1 MQSSSRILSAC
12 AALSCTLLAA
22 PAAAHHS
29 FAAVFQMDTV
39 TEIEGRVTE
48 VHWINPHIKIDVTA
62 SDGQSWE
69 IEAGPVN
76 LLTRMGIEKSMLEV
90 GTTIRVRGNPGRR
103 DAHQL
108 WVSNILLPNGTELLA
123 APGAQAHWGSKTVGD
138 ASDFFVAGDRK
149 LPAGSARSFFRIWSP
164 LISAFPRPR
173 GTPTLTDEGRRAQA
187 RYEGGQQAVADC
199 EVPGMP
205 YAMMSPYPI
214 EIVEQGNRLL
224 IRGEAYDLTRVVY
237 LEPPASSPAAAP
249 LGLSVGRF
257 VRRRAR
263 RRDQPHRLSQLRRSR
278 AGAKQSKPRRRA
290 LQALGRR
297 AQPRLRDHGDRP
309 RDARRALG
317 VGRLVPLSRGR
328 RDQALELRRR
338 SRLGGRHAPDSTPRL
353 RGARACRAC
362 RARGPVAQPADTGL
376 PRLLDGK
383 PDLSAPAPRTPDGK
397 PDLSGLW
404 SNDGGNRVLQQRR
417 RGPRDERRRPV
428 GTRAVHEAA
437 TRRSARTAW
446 RRSVCRSGQPT

>member
-12 AALSCTLLAA
+12 AALSCTLLSA

-48 VHWINPHIKIDVTA
+48 VHWINPHIKIDVAA

-103 DAHQL
+103 NARAL

-123 APGAQAHWGSKTVGD
+123 APGAQAHWGSSSRTVGD

-149 LPAGSARSFFRIWSP
+149 LPAGSARSFFRVWSP

-173 GTPTLTDEGRRAQA
+173 GTPSLTDEGRRAQS

-224 IRGEAYDLTRVVY
+224 VRGEAYDLTRVVY
-237 LEPPASSPAAAP
+237 LAPPSSSPAATP

-257 VRRRAR
+257 VGDELVIETNGIDYHSYGDLGPA
-263 RRDQPHRLSQLRRSR
+263 QS
-278 AGAKQSKPRRRA
+278 KQSRVVERFK
-290 LQALGRR
+290 
-297 AQPRLRDHGDRP
+297 
-309 RDARRALG
+309 
-317 VGRLVPLSRGR
+317 
-328 RDQALELRRR
+328 
-338 SRLGGRHAPDSTPRL
+338 
-353 RGARACRAC
+353 
-362 RARGPVAQPADTGL
+362 
-376 PRLLDGK
+376 
-383 PDLSAPAPRTPDGK
+383 LSADGLNLDYEITVTDPVMLAEPWAWGGSFLYREGAEIK
-397 PDLSGLW
+397 PW
-404 SNDGGNRVLQQRR
+404 SCGAD
-417 RGPRDERRRPV
+417 RG
-428 GTRAVHEAA
+428 
-437 TRRSARTAW
+437 
-446 RRSVCRSGQPT
+446 